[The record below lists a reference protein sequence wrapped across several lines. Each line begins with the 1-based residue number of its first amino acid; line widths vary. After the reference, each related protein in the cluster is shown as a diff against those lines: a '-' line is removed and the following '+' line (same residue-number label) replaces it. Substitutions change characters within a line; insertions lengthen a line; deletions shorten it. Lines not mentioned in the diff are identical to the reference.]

1 MSSEGVDY
9 AWARPDPV
17 ELYALGKRFVCRY
30 LAYLPNGKV
39 LTSIERAALHDAGLD
54 IVLNWEQ
61 GAGDMLKGRE
71 VGREHASAALRE
83 AVALGA
89 PSTVPIYFSCDTQ
102 IVNAIQMEAVA
113 RYLQGAAD
121 ILGRNRVGVYGQYSV
136 IERFVG
142 GVSCAWGWQ
151 TYAWSAGKI
160 SPLAHIYQYRNGVN
174 IANADCDLN
183 RAMKPE
189 IGAWTV
195 SLSASE
201 ARDFKYLTA
210 REEAFAEMNDTYLD
224 DANQPHTHKGVLALK
239 ALLNR
244 PVITDEQ
251 IASLAQHLASVS
263 DPIIIRQ
270 ALKDVL
276 QKGIDNA

>member
-1 MSSEGVDY
+1 MREGVDY
-9 AWARPDPV
+9 AWDRADPV
-17 ELYALGKRFVCRY
+17 ALLRAGKEFVCRY
-30 LAYLPNGKV
+30 LAYLPNDKV
-39 LTSIERAALHDAGLD
+39 LTAIERAALHNAGLD

-61 GAGDMLKGRE
+61 GSGDMLKGRDI
-71 VGREHASAALRE
+71 GRAHALEARGQ

-89 PSTVPIYFSCDTQ
+89 PSSVPIYFSCDTQ
-102 IVNAIQMEAVA
+102 ITNAVQMEAVA

-121 ILGRNRVGVYGQYSV
+121 VLGRQRVGVYGQYSV

-151 TYAWSAGKI
+151 TYAWSAGKV
-160 SPLAHIYQYRNGVN
+160 SPLAHIYQYQNGVTV
-174 IANADCDLN
+174 AYADCDLN

-189 IGAWTV
+189 IGAWTM
-195 SLSASE
+195 SLTPSE

-224 DANQPHTHKGVLALK
+224 DAKQPHTHKGVVALK

-251 IASLAQHLASVS
+251 ITSLAQHLASVS
-263 DPIIIRQ
+263 DPVIIRQ